1 MKKKENLLPRLLSVE
16 SMNSMLRFF
25 FNFILTVFHRVER
38 FHITASTALIDEL
51 FLLEGGGD
59 IDAILPISSSLCIDR
74 VNGRSLPR
82 TRRTSFINILLRA
95 RLNRLIVLCD
105 RTGCRLQL
113 GVKKPCT
120 PACGA
125 TEVEYRS

>member
-95 RLNRLIVLCD
+95 R
-105 RTGCRLQL
+105 TGCRLQL